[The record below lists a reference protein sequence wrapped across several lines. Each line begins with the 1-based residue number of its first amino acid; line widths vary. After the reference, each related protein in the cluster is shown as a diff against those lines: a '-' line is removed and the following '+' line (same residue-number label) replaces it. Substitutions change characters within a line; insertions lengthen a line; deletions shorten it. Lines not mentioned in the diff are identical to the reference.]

1 MKMPALFIPSSL
13 TDPMRPVD
21 LGDTSSLKPLRDLIG
36 CSLVERVLPCDL
48 VTEQLP
54 PMALWIDEEGR
65 CKNSPVLNVRAS
77 VLAGQEIY
85 GNVVVCG
92 EREYDIAPLNIP
104 NAGRFLALLTMEA
117 AHIQSLIDSGQFVPA
132 GEI

>member
-1 MKMPALFIPSSL
+1 MKMPALFIPSTL

-65 CKNSPVLNVRAS
+65 CRTAPAINVRAS
-77 VLAGQEIY
+77 ILAGQEIY
-85 GNVVVCG
+85 GNVVLCG
-92 EREYDIAPLNIP
+92 EQNYDIAPLNLPSAPRFLTLLQIEATCIQVDI
-104 NAGRFLALLTMEA
+104 NAGKY
-117 AHIQSLIDSGQFVPA
+117 IPA